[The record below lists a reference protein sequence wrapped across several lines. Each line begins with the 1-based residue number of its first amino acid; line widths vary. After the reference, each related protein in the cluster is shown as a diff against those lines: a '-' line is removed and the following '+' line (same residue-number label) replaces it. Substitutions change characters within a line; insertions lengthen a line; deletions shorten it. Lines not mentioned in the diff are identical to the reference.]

1 MQNKLLALA
10 ALLIPVAAPTA
21 SCAEEPKGDV
31 AWDIV
36 SGLTTEIGQRLA
48 GSPREAAAR
57 DWGKARLEKLGFV
70 HVAIEP
76 FPIKG
81 YVRGTDA
88 AMLTAP
94 VPQRLAV
101 AALGYSGSTSDSGPD
116 AAIEAPLVYFQTLA
130 DL

>member
-1 MQNKLLALA
+1 MRNNICALTA
-10 ALLIPVAAPTA
+10 LVALLPFTAAHA
-21 SCAEEPKGDV
+21 DEPKGDV
-31 AWDIV
+31 AWDVV

-57 DWGKARLEKLGFV
+57 DWAKARLEKLGFV

-76 FPIKG
+76 FTILG

-94 VPQRLAV
+94 VPQQLAV
-101 AALGYSGSTSDSGPD
+101 TALGYRDRKS
-116 AAIEAPLVYFQTLA
+116 VV
-130 DL
+130 